1 MRNGCMK
8 RPNWEALG
16 LSLDASIVVVVVVV
30 VLVVVTCSR
39 HRRLNQQLLCEYV
52 SRTRASHL
60 GCP

>member
-30 VLVVVTCSR
+30 IVVLVVVTCSR
-39 HRRLNQQLLCEYV
+39 HRRLNQQLLCEI
-52 SRTRASHL
+52 
-60 GCP
+60 CF